1 MSNSHVVIVASQ
13 IEEELRTVWV
23 VARNSW
29 LLSETEDIVDVKV
42 PDRFVRHDGMMKIC
56 K

>member
-23 VARNSW
+23 VERNSW
-29 LLSETEDIVDVKV
+29 LLAKTEDIVDAKV
-42 PDRFVRHDGMMKIC
+42 PARFVRHDGMK
-56 K
+56 KHK